1 MLKTSR
7 HLKPGGWIEIQEL
20 DARANCDDGSLSP
33 DAPLAKFFDT
43 AERAV
48 KEFGMKFR
56 AGENLRGPLE
66 EAGFVNVSC
75 TVLKVPIGT
84 WPKARFATQVRNPV
98 Y

>member
-1 MLKTSR
+1 MAL
-7 HLKPGGWIEIQEL
+7 
-20 DARANCDDGSLSP
+20 

-66 EAGFVNVSC
+66 QAGFVNVSC

-84 WPKARFATQVRNPV
+84 WPKARFTTQGQKLL